1 MNEQEILNS
10 LATLEQ
16 TLQGIDSARK
26 QVQNVVSAYDAVKN
40 QFSVLNN
47 DISAISSDLK
57 SIFDTIKE
65 NNDTVSSSLNSRI
78 SDTFT
83 AIDSKIKLLE
93 KTSIKM
99 NEDFGLACN
108 ASTVKF
114 SSAVDASIAKL
125 NEGIVTSVSHF
136 KEKANNEIAKVSTL
150 IASLEGTSTGI
161 SNEFKKEFETFS
173 ANNKSAQS
181 EIVTYTKTEIQKQL
195 SGLEQ
200 LKKDLETILKNYNQ
214 LYSQIKQDNDL
225 AFNEIKSILSKT
237 QNSISD
243 ITTLVTDSD
252 KSNTEF
258 FKNINQKIEG
268 LSTQLS
274 EQKNANDATAK
285 LFKNKFEM
293 VSKQQKKAQ
302 TITIVSMVLLAISLL
317 INMLMLI
324 R

>member
-1 MNEQEILNS
+1 MM
-10 LATLEQ
+10 
-16 TLQGIDSARK
+16 
-26 QVQNVVSAYDAVKN
+26 
-40 QFSVLNN
+40 
-47 DISAISSDLK
+47 
-57 SIFDTIKE
+57 
-65 NNDTVSSSLNSRI
+65 
-78 SDTFT
+78 
-83 AIDSKIKLLE
+83 KLR
-93 KTSIKM
+93 
-99 NEDFGLACN
+99 
-108 ASTVKF
+108 
-114 SSAVDASIAKL
+114 
-125 NEGIVTSVSHF
+125 
-136 KEKANNEIAKVSTL
+136 
-150 IASLEGTSTGI
+150 
-161 SNEFKKEFETFS
+161 
-173 ANNKSAQS
+173 
-181 EIVTYTKTEIQKQL
+181 
-195 SGLEQ
+195 
-200 LKKDLETILKNYNQ
+200 KKDLETILKNYNQ

-252 KSNTEF
+252 KSNTES
-258 FKNINQKIEG
+258 FKNINQKTEG

>member
-1 MNEQEILNS
+1 M
-10 LATLEQ
+10 
-16 TLQGIDSARK
+16 
-26 QVQNVVSAYDAVKN
+26 
-40 QFSVLNN
+40 
-47 DISAISSDLK
+47 
-57 SIFDTIKE
+57 
-65 NNDTVSSSLNSRI
+65 
-78 SDTFT
+78 
-83 AIDSKIKLLE
+83 
-93 KTSIKM
+93 
-99 NEDFGLACN
+99 
-108 ASTVKF
+108 
-114 SSAVDASIAKL
+114 
-125 NEGIVTSVSHF
+125 
-136 KEKANNEIAKVSTL
+136 
-150 IASLEGTSTGI
+150 
-161 SNEFKKEFETFS
+161 
-173 ANNKSAQS
+173 
-181 EIVTYTKTEIQKQL
+181 
-195 SGLEQ
+195 
-200 LKKDLETILKNYNQ
+200 
-214 LYSQIKQDNDL
+214 

-252 KSNTEF
+252 KSNTES